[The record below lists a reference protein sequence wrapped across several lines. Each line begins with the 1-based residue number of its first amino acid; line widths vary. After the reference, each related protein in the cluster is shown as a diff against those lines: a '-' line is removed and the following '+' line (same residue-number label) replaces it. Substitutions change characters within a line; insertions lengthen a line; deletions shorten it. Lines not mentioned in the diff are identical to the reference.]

1 MAAAMTMAAR
11 MVLDMEIT
19 FIIWPTAL
27 PQEVQQPL
35 VVQLELPR
43 YGLMGALGEVYA
55 RPEHA
60 RMAALR
66 GYDGLAPQVREEPLT
81 EQTAVEEVYGAVHLT
96 APRTVEDKPRGTG
109 ADVQGTRHAVAVAL
123 VEHASPH
130 ALAARHEAQ
139 ARVLIVH
146 YHRARAPLAVGGELR
161 HALAE
166 DVCEAVEQSDVV
178 LEHEGTIETA
188 LHAMRCFMAH
198 DVAGVRRAM
207 SPAKYSA
214 RRPGVRSD
222 MSPSSTYSKS
232 MCLSAIMLSTC
243 RSRSSYPSRT
253 WSTNAGHPTALRLS
267 VASVVISH
275 VCISFWI
282 NKHRMMAYCL
292 GYAKTMYQ

>member
-96 APRTVEDKPRGTG
+96 APRTVEDEPRGTG
-109 ADVQGTRHAVAVAL
+109 IDVQGTRHAVAVAL

-146 YHRARAPLAVGGELR
+146 YHRTRAPLAVGGELR
-161 HALAE
+161 HALAK
-166 DVCEAVEQSDVV
+166 DVCEAVEQYDVV
-178 LEHEGTIETA
+178 LEHEGAVETA
-188 LHAMRCFMAH
+188 LHDVPARYEMLHGARRGRGAPRH
-198 DVAGVRRAM
+198 VAGEI
-207 SPAKYSA
+207 
-214 RRPGVRSD
+214 
-222 MSPSSTYSKS
+222 
-232 MCLSAIMLSTC
+232 LSQK
-243 RSRSSYPSRT
+243 
-253 WSTNAGHPTALRLS
+253 AGGEVGH
-267 VASVVISH
+267 VAVEHILEVYVLVGHHAVYVPLTVVIPLTHVEHERRTSH
-275 VCISFWI
+275 RAAAVCGKCCHKLCMFFF
-282 NKHRMMAYCL
+282 L
-292 GYAKTMYQ
+292 D